1 MACRPAVAGAA
12 RQPSTM
18 DRLPGGFWAAA
29 PRSRRS
35 SLLLNEAETAYNN
48 DLAQWYYAAMASRA
62 ATRSPVSTLA
72 SNEPLDGDSGAPT
85 IDDAHRAA
93 AALRDMGAGQVLV
106 FGSVATATA
115 HPDSDIDLVAVFDDL
130 GDYSTR
136 PDLHQVAV
144 RATSAAAG
152 HPCEVLITDRP
163 EWQARTRLL
172 TSIESDIC
180 LRAVTLAA
188 SPASE
193 KINWGKPIGKPASD
207 AAEALAD
214 LADATQALTRADM
227 SAVPT
232 SREACAAV
240 GGDLL
245 RWDDER
251 FRRMM
256 FLCGHCHDAVRAALA
271 AYSRGMERTRPARGV
286 DGNRIAAVLEGLS
299 APAAKAFT
307 DALAPLTAGDVAPW
321 SDPGEFVRCPETL
334 QRLTPQLASDIHTAA
349 RRCCRVTVDAVT
361 ARHGHTTWTRELLGM
376 LDDDAPSQAL
386 RRQLHAPRYA
396 RKTYTRRCLT
406 PPTGAPRLPNGPAA
420 DPPVG
425 AGEQRDAKL
434 AAV

>member
-93 AALRDMGAGQVLV
+93 AALRDMGARQVLV

-136 PDLHQVAV
+136 PDLHQAAV
-144 RATSAAAG
+144 RATSAATG

-163 EWQARTRLL
+163 RMAGPH
-172 TSIESDIC
+172 
-180 LRAVTLAA
+180 A
-188 SPASE
+188 SADQHRIRHLPAS
-193 KINWGKPIGKPASD
+193 GHSYS
-207 AAEALAD
+207 
-214 LADATQALTRADM
+214 LTREREDQLGQADRQA
-227 SAVPT
+227 SQRRSGGPRRPRGRNT
-232 SREACAAV
+232 STDESRHVGRAHLPRACAAV

-334 QRLTPQLASDIHTAA
+334 QRLTPQLASDIHHSSAAMLPRDGRCSDRTPRTHNLDPGAAWDARRRRPVAGAAPAAA
-349 RRCCRVTVDAVT
+349 RPQIRPQDLHPSLLDAT
-361 ARHGHTTWTRELLGM
+361 HRRP
-376 LDDDAPSQAL
+376 AP
-386 RRQLHAPRYA
+386 
-396 RKTYTRRCLT
+396 
-406 PPTGAPRLPNGPAA
+406 
-420 DPPVG
+420 
-425 AGEQRDAKL
+425 
-434 AAV
+434 